1 MPRFSII
8 VPTYRRPA
16 QALKC
21 LGALADL
28 EAGGPDFE
36 VVLVEDGPGDAP
48 LTERDLEPFRSK
60 LKLVFVSQENAG
72 PAAARNR
79 GAKEA
84 SGEYLAFTDD
94 DCLPR
99 SGWLRHLAAGL
110 RQNPRAILGG
120 QTVNAH
126 KHLACSEAS
135 QLFIDFLYQDSA
147 ARGEPFFA
155 SNNLAMAKTTF
166 DELGGFDLRFRGA
179 GGEDR
184 ELCSTAADLGLEL
197 VHLPEAIVDHE
208 HALDLAGFWRQ
219 HYNYGRGA
227 YVHRAMV
234 AGREQRGVEV
244 APLKF
249 YFDLLAYPW
258 RQPRERRVRFGAS
271 LFFLSQVANAGG
283 FFSER
288 RSPSLGR
295 DVALRDQAEG
305 APVDSTGATG
315 APGSE
320 TTRRVLRQAGSSGVA
335 NVLGL
340 VLTYFVM
347 VGATNALGRE
357 RFGDYSL
364 SLAIC
369 GLLAITASLGLS
381 PGLLPFLAKASLQ
394 DEPKTL
400 RAVVRSGLFPSLA
413 TGLLLSLAV
422 FFLGPWVATNFF
434 HKPHLE
440 EFLVFFSGLVF
451 LGSAITVVA
460 TVLQGLK
467 AVAERE
473 WIERVLV
480 PGVAAMGL
488 AITWQLGLGPTGVIV
503 SVLSGALVGLLV
515 AIWFVNRRGP
525 GVLSLTAPSDRL
537 RMPEV
542 LGYSWPLLG
551 TSMLAVLLL
560 STDILCMGYYSDSG
574 SVGLYS
580 AAARVAA
587 IALIA
592 HQSLVPV
599 FDSALSDLVARADQ
613 VGIARLFRV
622 TARWAMWPG
631 LVLSSVFMI
640 WGRDLLGIFGP
651 EFRPAASILAC
662 LCIGKMF
669 ASSCGLTGRVLAL
682 TGRARLNLANMIV
695 LWLLNLGLNILWIE
709 PYGGIGAA
717 AATTTSLVL
726 IRVAQLVQ
734 IRVIYGIQP
743 WTRRSLVPLLGI
755 GFLCAVAYPLRA
767 GFGGP
772 WGFVV
777 PLGLFFLGAGGMFL
791 ASLHGP
797 EDRLL
802 VAGVRRRLPWGKSA
816 V

>member
-1 MPRFSII
+1 MPSFSII
-8 VPTYRRPA
+8 IPTFRRPV

-28 EAGGPDFE
+28 DSTGLDFE
-36 VVLVEDGPGDAP
+36 VVLIEDGPGDLP
-48 LTERDLEPFRSK
+48 LTQRDLDPFRSK

-79 GAKEA
+79 GALEA
-84 SGEYLAFTDD
+84 SGEHLAFTDD

-99 SGWLRHLAAGL
+99 PDWLRQLAAGL
-110 RQNPRAILGG
+110 GRNPRAILGG
-120 QTVNAH
+120 KAINAH
-126 KHLACSEAS
+126 TQLPCSEAS
-135 QLFIDFLYQDSA
+135 QLFIDFLYEDSA

-155 SNNLAMAKTTF
+155 SNNIAMAKATF
-166 DELGGFDLRFRGA
+166 EELGGFDVRYRGA

-184 ELCSTAADLGLEL
+184 ELCAKAVELGLEL
-197 VHLPEAIVDHE
+197 VHMPEAIVDHE
-208 HALDLAGFWRQ
+208 HALDLRGFWRQ

-227 YVHRAMV
+227 YVHRAMA
-234 AGREQRGVEV
+234 AGREQRGVHV
-244 APLKF
+244 APLRF
-249 YFDLLAYPW
+249 YLDLLAYPW
-258 RQPRERRVRFGAS
+258 RQPKDKRARFGAS
-271 LFFLSQVANAGG
+271 LFLLSQVANAAG
-283 FFSER
+283 FFAER
-288 RSPSLGR
+288 RKPSIG
-295 DVALRDQAEG
+295 VGAAHPGQAGEPMG
-305 APVDSTGATG
+305 DLEE

-335 NVLGL
+335 NVVGL

-369 GLLAITASLGLS
+369 GLLAIVASLGLS

-394 DEPKTL
+394 DRPQPL

-413 TGLLLSLAV
+413 TGLVLSVAVLL
-422 FFLGPWVATNFF
+422 LGPWIAASFF
-434 HKPHLE
+434 QKPHLE
-440 EFLVFFSGLVF
+440 EFLVPFSALIF
-451 LGSAITVVA
+451 LGSALTVVA

-480 PGVAAMGL
+480 SAVAAMGL
-488 AITWQLGLGPTGVIV
+488 AVTWQLDLGSGGVII
-503 SVLSGALVGLLV
+503 SVLSGALIGLLM
-515 AIWFVNRRGP
+515 AIWFVSRREP
-525 GVLSLTAPSDRL
+525 GVLNPTGPSDPL
-537 RMPEV
+537 RIPEV

-599 FDSALSDLVARADQ
+599 FDSALSDLVARADK

-651 EFRPAASILAC
+651 EFRPGAGILAC

-669 ASSCGLTGRVLAL
+669 AGSCGLTGRVLAL
-682 TGRARLNLANMIV
+682 TGWARLNLVNMIV

-709 PYGGIGAA
+709 TYGGLGAA

-734 IRVIYGIQP
+734 VRVIYGILP
-743 WTRRSLVPLLGI
+743 WTRRSLVPVLGI
-755 GFLCAVAYPLRA
+755 GLLCAIGYPLRS
-767 GFGGP
+767 GFGGA
-772 WGFVV
+772 WGFVL
-777 PLGLFFLGAGGMFL
+777 PLVLFFVVAGSMFL

-802 VAGVRRRLPWGKSA
+802 VDGVRRRLPWSKRSA
-816 V
+816 

>member
-1 MPRFSII
+1 MPSFSII

-21 LGALADL
+21 LGALAGLDSSGL
-28 EAGGPDFE
+28 DFE
-36 VVLVEDGPGDAP
+36 VVLVEDGAGDAP
-48 LTERDLEPFRSK
+48 LTERDLAPFRSK
-60 LKLVFVSQENAG
+60 VKLVFVSQENAG

-79 GAKEA
+79 GAYEA

-94 DCLPR
+94 DCMPR
-99 SGWLRHLAAGL
+99 PDWLQILAAGL
-110 RQNPRAILGG
+110 EANPRAILGG
-120 QTVNAH
+120 HTVNAH
-126 KHLACSEAS
+126 KQLACSEAS
-135 QLFIDFLYQDSA
+135 QLFIQFLYEDSA
-147 ARGEPFFA
+147 KRGEPFFA
-155 SNNLAMAKTTF
+155 SNNIAMAKSTF

-184 ELCSTAADLGLEL
+184 ELCTTAAHLGLEL
-197 VHLPEAIVDHE
+197 VHLPDALVDHE
-208 HALDLAGFWRQ
+208 HALDLKSFWRQ
-219 HYNYGRGA
+219 HFNYGRGA
-227 YVHRAMV
+227 FVHHSMA
-234 AGREQRGVEV
+234 AKREQRGVKV
-244 APLKF
+244 APLRF

-258 RQPRERRVRFGAS
+258 RQPRAKRVRFGAS
-271 LFFLSQVANAGG
+271 LFFLSQVANVAG
-283 FFSER
+283 FFTER
-288 RSPSLGR
+288 RSPSIHAEVTGEVELGGGQ
-295 DVALRDQAEG
+295 VE
-305 APVDSTGATG
+305 SEEIN

-369 GLLAITASLGLS
+369 GLLAIVASLGLS
-381 PGLLPFLAKASLQ
+381 PGLLPFLAKASL
-394 DEPKTL
+394 DDNPKPL
-400 RAVVRSGLFPSLA
+400 RAVVRSGLLPSLA
-413 TGLLLSLAV
+413 IGLALFLTV
-422 FFLGPWVATNFF
+422 FFLGPWIAADFF
-434 HKPHLE
+434 TKPQLE
-440 EFLVFFSGLVF
+440 EFLVPFSALIF
-451 LGSAITVVA
+451 LGSALTVVA

-480 PGVAAMGL
+480 AGVVALGIG
-488 AITWQLGLGPTGVIV
+488 ITWQLDLGSSGVIV
-503 SVLSGALVGLLV
+503 SVLSGALAGLLA
-515 AIWFVNRRGP
+515 AIWFTNRRQP
-525 GVLSLTAPSDRL
+525 GVLSPRASADQL
-537 RMPEV
+537 RIPEV

-587 IALIA
+587 IAMIA

-599 FDSALSDLVARADQ
+599 FDSALSDLVARDDSK
-613 VGIARLFRV
+613 GIARLFRV

-651 EFRPAASILAC
+651 EFRPGASILAC

-669 ASSCGLTGRVLAL
+669 AGSCGLTGRVLAL

-695 LWLLNLGLNILWIE
+695 LWVLNLALNILWIE
-709 PYGGIGAA
+709 QYGGLGAA

-734 IRVIYGIQP
+734 IRVIYGILP
-743 WTRRSLVPLLGI
+743 WTKRSLVPLLGI
-755 GFLCAVAYPLRA
+755 GLLCAIAYPLRT
-767 GFGGP
+767 GFGGT
-772 WGFVV
+772 WGFVL

-791 ASLHGP
+791 ASLQGA

-802 VAGVRRRLPWGKSA
+802 VDGVRRRLPWRKQSA
-816 V
+816 